1 MGFLSKLFKKAKPF
15 LPIALSMFGP
25 AALAWTGTT
34 TGLGSLFSGMNP
46 MARNMLMQSAMGYGT
61 AKLSGSKHP
70 EKAAMYAGLASLP
83 FSYMSAAS
91 TANRFNDPR
100 NRYGATARRGRLV
113 PGTDEY
119 KVFGNRKIP
128 SYPTKSI
135 YTASAE
141 GPFAAGKTYKMPK
154 KWKIEL
160 GPNKGD
166 KVKLLT
172 GGRSYPTADSFIDVG
187 GKGGRGNILYDMTTK
202 YKKPVYET
210 FGDPLGEVSA
220 WDILS
225 GKTTEM
231 KIPEMLNAQ
240 GTGLTEAYKQP
251 MDANIFTKS
260 TPVTDAA
267 GNILDYETK
276 ANWLPTAA
284 SQAAGLYGGRMT
296 PEEEWEAAQKKR
308 KKELAWMYGVPEDM
322 IEGEMTNPWSSG
334 SFWNR
339 GGIASLENGGDVSG
353 PGTGT
358 SDSINANLSD
368 GEFVM
373 TAKAV
378 ENLGG
383 GDRYAGARKMYDLMN
398 VLDPE
403 SETMS
408 EVT

>member
-1 MGFLSKLFKKAKPF
+1 MGFLSKLFKNPLVQMA
-15 LPIALSMFGP
+15 LPMAMTMFMPGMG
-25 AALAWTGTT
+25 AAFASKFPTMSGI
-34 TGLGSLFSGMNP
+34 FSGMNP

-61 AKLSGSKHP
+61 AALSGSKRP
-70 EKAAMYAGLASLP
+70 GKAAMYAGLASLP

-91 TANRFNDPR
+91 AANRFNDPR
-100 NRYGATARRGRLV
+100 NPYGATALGGRQV
-113 PGTDEY
+113 PGTGEY
-119 KVFGNRKIP
+119 KVFGDTKIP

-135 YTASAE
+135 YTAPTK
-141 GPFAAGKTYKMPK
+141 GPFAAGKTYKIPK
-154 KWKIEL
+154 KWTTST
-160 GPNKGD
+160 GD
-166 KVKLLT
+166 KVKLFT
-172 GGRSYPTADSFIDVG
+172 GGKSYPTADSFIDVG
-187 GKGGRGNILYDMTTK
+187 GKGGRGNILYDTTMK
-202 YKKPVYET
+202 YVKPKYES
-210 FGDPLGEVSA
+210 FGDPLGDVST

-225 GKTTEM
+225 GETTGRN
-231 KIPEMLNAQ
+231 IPQMVNAK
-240 GTGLTEAYKQP
+240 GTGLTEAYRQP
-251 MDANIFTKS
+251 LDANIFTKT

-284 SQAAGLYGGRMT
+284 SQAAAMYGGRMT
-296 PEEEWEAAQKKR
+296 PEEEWEASKKKR

-322 IEGEMTNPWSSG
+322 VEGEMTNPWATG
-334 SFWNR
+334 GGFWNK

-383 GDRYAGARKMYDLMN
+383 GDRYTGARKMYDLMN

-408 EVT
+408 EVV

>member
-25 AALAWTGTT
+25 GLMASAAGSTLGAKL
-34 TGLGSLFSGMNP
+34 GLGSLFSGMNP
-46 MARNMLMQSAMGYGT
+46 MAANMLKQSALGYGT
-61 AKLSGSKHP
+61 AALSGSKRP
-70 EKAAMYAGLASLP
+70 GKAAMYAGLASLP
-83 FSYMSAAS
+83 FSYMSASQAANAFNQQQAGTQGMERYMTS
-91 TANRFNDPR
+91 PGKEAFTSSVPGAAGMTRYHKATSPTFGFRDIAGVGGKVPKMSAWDVMSGRAPEGMTANLPDTLRS
-100 NRYGATARRGRLV
+100 
-113 PGTDEY
+113 E
-119 KVFGNRKIP
+119 
-128 SYPTKSI
+128 
-135 YTASAE
+135 
-141 GPFAAGKTYKMPK
+141 TYKFSDDAVRRLDPSGKSKYLYEDIVKGEPFDMPTADIFSK
-154 KWKIEL
+154 TTPE
-160 GPNKGD
+160 
-166 KVKLLT
+166 KLVTAKDGSMVLT
-172 GGRSYPTADSFIDVG
+172 GGEQV
-187 GKGGRGNILYDMTTK
+187 
-202 YKKPVYET
+202 
-210 FGDPLGEVSA
+210 
-220 WDILS
+220 
-225 GKTTEM
+225 
-231 KIPEMLNAQ
+231 
-240 GTGLTEAYKQP
+240 
-251 MDANIFTKS
+251 
-260 TPVTDAA
+260 
-267 GNILDYETK
+267 

-284 SQAAGLYGGRMT
+284 SQAAALYGGRMT

-383 GDRYAGARKMYDLMN
+383 GDRYTGARKMYDLMN

-403 SETMS
+403 SESMS
-408 EVT
+408 EAV

>member
-25 AALAWTGTT
+25 GLMASAAGSTLGAKL
-34 TGLGSLFSGMNP
+34 GLGSLFSGMNP
-46 MARNMLMQSAMGYGT
+46 MAANMLKQSALGYGT
-61 AKLSGSKHP
+61 AALSGSKRP
-70 EKAAMYAGLASLP
+70 GKAAMYAGLASLP
-83 FSYMSAAS
+83 FSYMSASNA
-91 TANRFNDPR
+91 ANAFNRD
-100 NRYGATARRGRLV
+100 Y
-113 PGTDEY
+113 
-119 KVFGNRKIP
+119 
-128 SYPTKSI
+128 
-135 YTASAE
+135 
-141 GPFAAGKTYKMPK
+141 AG
-154 KWKIEL
+154 L
-160 GPNKGD
+160 RGD
-166 KVKLLT
+166 KMFE
-172 GGRSYPTADSFIDVG
+172 RSAAKPMEQAIGHYRAATPATWGVAE
-187 GKGGRGNILYDMTTK
+187 MTSGAGQSKIT
-202 YKKPVYET
+202 P
-210 FGDPLGEVSA
+210 

-225 GKTTEM
+225 GKYKEGVQLPDLYRDVDPLLDKEGMWFNPEKGGPRYGKIAAPDPISVDADIFSKTT
-231 KIPEMLNAQ
+231 PEKLVTAKDGSMVL
-240 GTGLTEAYKQP
+240 TGGEQ
-251 MDANIFTKS
+251 
-260 TPVTDAA
+260 V
-267 GNILDYETK
+267 

-284 SQAAGLYGGRMT
+284 SQAAALYGGRMT

-308 KKELAWMYGVPEDM
+308 KKELAWMYGVPEEM

-383 GDRYAGARKMYDLMN
+383 GDRYTGARKMYDLMN

-403 SETMS
+403 SESMS
-408 EVT
+408 EAV

>member
-1 MGFLSKLFKKAKPF
+1 
-15 LPIALSMFGP
+15 
-25 AALAWTGTT
+25 
-34 TGLGSLFSGMNP
+34 
-46 MARNMLMQSAMGYGT
+46 
-61 AKLSGSKHP
+61 
-70 EKAAMYAGLASLP
+70 
-83 FSYMSAAS
+83 
-91 TANRFNDPR
+91 
-100 NRYGATARRGRLV
+100 
-113 PGTDEY
+113 
-119 KVFGNRKIP
+119 
-128 SYPTKSI
+128 
-135 YTASAE
+135 
-141 GPFAAGKTYKMPK
+141 
-154 KWKIEL
+154 
-160 GPNKGD
+160 
-166 KVKLLT
+166 
-172 GGRSYPTADSFIDVG
+172 
-187 GKGGRGNILYDMTTK
+187 
-202 YKKPVYET
+202 
-210 FGDPLGEVSA
+210 
-220 WDILS
+220 
-225 GKTTEM
+225 M

-284 SQAAGLYGGRMT
+284 SQAAALYGGRMT

-308 KKELAWMYGVPEDM
+308 KKELAWMYGVPEEM

-403 SETMS
+403 SETMT
-408 EVT
+408 EAV

>member
-1 MGFLSKLFKKAKPF
+1 
-15 LPIALSMFGP
+15 
-25 AALAWTGTT
+25 
-34 TGLGSLFSGMNP
+34 
-46 MARNMLMQSAMGYGT
+46 
-61 AKLSGSKHP
+61 
-70 EKAAMYAGLASLP
+70 
-83 FSYMSAAS
+83 MSAAS
-91 TANRFNDPR
+91 AANRFNDPR
-100 NRYGATARRGRLV
+100 NPYGAASRAGQIK
-113 PGTDEY
+113 PGTGVYEY
-119 KVFGNRKIP
+119 TR
-128 SYPTKSI
+128 
-135 YTASAE
+135 
-141 GPFAAGKTYKMPK
+141 
-154 KWKIEL
+154 
-160 GPNKGD
+160 D
-166 KVKLLT
+166 KLPLDAVL
-172 GGRSYPTADSFIDVG
+172 
-187 GKGGRGNILYDMTTK
+187 GKGGRSTQYPGNIPSLRKWIKPK
-202 YKKPVYET
+202 YES
-210 FGDPLGEVSA
+210 FGDPLGDVST

-225 GKTTEM
+225 GKTTER

-284 SQAAGLYGGRMT
+284 SQAAAMYGGRMT

-322 IEGEMTNPWSSG
+322 IEGEMTNPWSDAYG
-334 SFWNR
+334 GFWNR

-378 ENLGG
+378 ENLGN
-383 GDRYAGARKMYDLMN
+383 GDRYAGARKMYNLMN

-408 EVT
+408 EVI